1 MYRNCDERAQIV
13 ETIPNL
19 ITWNLQVIMF
29 VMIHMCCFKLVLYK
43 LNLEQKTDISYYKT
57 ISNVDEDVKCLSCNC
72 SSKLFI
78 YRHLKAKQDV
88 QSFTTNSFL

>member
-29 VMIHMCCFKLVLYK
+29 LMIHMCRFKLVLYK
-43 LNLEQKTDISYYKT
+43 LNLEQKTDIS
-57 ISNVDEDVKCLSCNC
+57 
-72 SSKLFI
+72 
-78 YRHLKAKQDV
+78 
-88 QSFTTNSFL
+88 